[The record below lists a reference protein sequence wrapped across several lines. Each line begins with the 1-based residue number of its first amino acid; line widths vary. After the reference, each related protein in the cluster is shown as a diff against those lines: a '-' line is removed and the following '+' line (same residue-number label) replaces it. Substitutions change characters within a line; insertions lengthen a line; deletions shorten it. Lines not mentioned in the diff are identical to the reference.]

1 MDRGAWQAAVHGVAR
16 VGHDLATKERE
27 RQTLQARATSAL
39 LPAPL
44 GIGDKLAAPRML
56 SLMCQDSESGA
67 SVLATRS
74 AGGAKRARETCCG
87 GGDTVYPCPLTWP
100 RPGSVLSLNL
110 SFNY

>member
-27 RQTLQARATSAL
+27 RQTLQARATSSL

-44 GIGDKLAAPRML
+44 GIGDESAAPRML

-67 SVLATRS
+67 SVRLGRQ
-74 AGGAKRARETCCG
+74 GEPRERERPVVAVVT
-87 GGDTVYPCPLTWP
+87 PCIPVP
-100 RPGSVLSLNL
+100 
-110 SFNY
+110 